1 MPEES
6 TKENA
11 EELNWSNVDPPK
23 RAKGTSISLLLLQNT
38 LNYVYKYINT
48 SFKCK
53 KCYIHILGLIVTN

>member
-11 EELNWSNVDPPK
+11 MELNWSNVDPPK
-23 RAKGTSISLLLLQNT
+23 RAKGNT
-38 LNYVYKYINT
+38 NKSTITPKYTQLCVQVINT

-53 KCYIHILGLIVTN
+53 KCYIHILALIVTN